1 MNHEN
6 QLIPR
11 IKWTPRVSDLEPKL
25 NNTTAAQRSR
35 PIRSVYQSDFDS
47 PRNIFRAKLMKSKDT
62 DMVKRLLNY
71 E

>member
-11 IKWTPRVSDLEPKL
+11 IKWTPRASDLEPK
-25 NNTTAAQRSR
+25 TAVQRSR

-47 PRNIFRAKLMKSKDT
+47 PRNIFRAKLTKSNDT